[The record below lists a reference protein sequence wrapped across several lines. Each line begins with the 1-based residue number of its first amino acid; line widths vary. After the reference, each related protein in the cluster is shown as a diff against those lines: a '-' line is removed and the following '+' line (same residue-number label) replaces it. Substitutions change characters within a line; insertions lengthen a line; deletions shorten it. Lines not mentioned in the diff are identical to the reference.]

1 MQTLLR
7 DPVHAVVTCFL
18 RPRPRTAPMAGRDV
32 LLALAVCAVQTV
44 LVLLETPS
52 GGRMP
57 TPLGWVLLTASGALL
72 VFRRPAP
79 WPTAV
84 GIVLCVG
91 PYHAQDFAH
100 TAAVPGALIALYSMA
115 TAGPPLRSLA
125 TLGAIVG
132 VMATVTGTSGS
143 TGQLTE
149 MLRSS
154 GWLVVCVLFGE
165 TVRIHRN
172 YLGAVLERAERAE
185 RTREEE
191 AARRV
196 AQERL
201 RIARDLHDLLAHS
214 ITLIGVQ
221 TSVAAHVLVA
231 DPERLDRAAVAKALD
246 GIADTCRDARAE
258 LRTTLEVLRADDPDG
273 IGPLPGLSG
282 LPDLARAASG
292 AGARV
297 ELAVRDTALALRPP
311 PAVGA
316 AAYRIV
322 QEALTNAVRHAGRS
336 VAVRAVVEGAEGAL
350 RVSVV
355 DDGGEAPRPSLPP
368 ASLAPSSPSPP
379 PSTASA
385 ATSPSTPTSASAS
398 ASASASVSGGFGI
411 AGMRERARSVGGT
424 LEAGP
429 RPYGDG
435 FAVTA
440 RLPV

>member
-1 MQTLLR
+1 MPR
-7 DPVHAVVTCFL
+7 DPVNALVARHL
-18 RPRPRTAPMAGRDV
+18 RPRRQGTPVARRDV
-32 LLALAVCAVQTV
+32 LLAAAVCAVQTAMALTASPADGHV
-44 LVLLETPS
+44 
-52 GGRMP
+52 P
-57 TPLGWVLLTASGALL
+57 TPLGWALLTCSGALL
-72 VFRRPAP
+72 AVRRRAP
-79 WPTAV
+79 WLTVLA
-84 GIVLCVG
+84 IVACVG

-100 TAAVPGALIALYSMA
+100 LAAVPAPLIALYTMA
-115 TAGPPLRSLA
+115 VAGPPLRSFV

-132 VMATVTGTSGS
+132 LMATVMGTAGRSHELS
-143 TGQLTE
+143 D

-154 GWLVVCVLFGE
+154 GWIVVCVLFGE

-172 YLGAVLERAERAE
+172 YLAAVEERAERAE
-185 RTREEE
+185 RSREEE

-231 DPERLDRAAVAKALD
+231 DPERLDRAAVARALEA
-246 GIADTCRDARAE
+246 ISDTCRGARTE
-258 LRTTLEVLRADDPDG
+258 LRTTLEVLRAGDADRTE
-273 IGPLPGLSG
+273 PLPGLSG
-282 LPDLARAASG
+282 LPDLARAACE

-297 ELAVRDTALALRPP
+297 EVSVHDSAHALAPA

-322 QEALTNAVRHAGRS
+322 QEALTNAVRHAGS
-336 VAVRAVVEGAEGAL
+336 AVSVRALVEGAGGAL

-355 DDGGEAPRPSLPP
+355 DDGGAGAGQSAGEAPGGP
-368 ASLAPSSPSPP
+368 
-379 PSTASA
+379 
-385 ATSPSTPTSASAS
+385 
-398 ASASASVSGGFGI
+398 GGFGI

-424 LEAGP
+424 LEAGARAL
-429 RPYGDG
+429 RPG

-440 RLPV
+440 LLPARPTAAASESALP